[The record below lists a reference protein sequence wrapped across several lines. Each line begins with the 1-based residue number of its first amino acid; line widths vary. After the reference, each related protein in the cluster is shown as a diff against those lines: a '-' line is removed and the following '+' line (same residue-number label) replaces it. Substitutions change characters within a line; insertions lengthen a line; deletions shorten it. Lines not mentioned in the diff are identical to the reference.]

1 MGVRGCNQTR
11 STGTQLWEYGDEHA
25 LVVGTIATFDST
37 QTAEVI
43 FEGLISFWSFYYLKM
58 VYIADFTKV
67 PLSQT

>member
-43 FEGLISFWSFYYLKM
+43 FEGLISFW
-58 VYIADFTKV
+58 
-67 PLSQT
+67 